1 MKRLFLLVLANVFL
15 SIFVKSQ
22 IHQPDGLR
30 IPGDWNSW
38 VNNTAMGGNFD
49 LKPLSVGTLRWQT
62 TFQHTGESGNKNF
75 KFVST
80 SYGDVWGN
88 QWADNSSVELNQFEN
103 FNYSTNPAITNNSIN
118 ISQNKWY
125 TVVFEDKGY
134 ANSRAI
140 FMETSAEPVDIEQVF
155 QEPLIVDSQSDV
167 DVSVK
172 LSANPSPEEKFYL
185 RYTIDNWE
193 NSTVIEMQMSGDEGE
208 ATITAQATGTSVE
221 YYIFSTTVGNPAGD
235 YDLITININN
245 NGGSNYSYIVDQTI
259 DCGQQVGV
267 VTTLPAFPL
276 EDAGVT
282 IFFNAALGNG
292 GLLNYDGDIY
302 AHTGVITSESTGSS
316 DWKYV
321 KTEWGENSPETL
333 LDSIGENLY
342 KLNISNIREYY
353 GVPANEDIIKMAFVF
368 RGGVPNSQGNYPE
381 HKNSDNTDIFI
392 DVYELEL
399 NVKILSPSPK
409 EPLASPNQLIAVCV
423 EALENESLSIYLNN
437 ELLTTENVSSLSY
450 PLVLQ
455 SSQAGTHWVKAL
467 ASDGTSTVK
476 DSVSIYLRGNV
487 QIAELPEG
495 LIDGVNY
502 NDNGS
507 VTLVLHDPA
516 GLKQFAFA
524 IGDYSSWM
532 PSDENYM
539 KRTPDGKRYWVTISD
554 LESNIEYAYQ
564 YYVDGKLKIADPYT
578 EKILD
583 PWNDR
588 WISTSTY
595 PNLKQY
601 PFDLTTGIVSIFE
614 INRNEHQWEVE
625 EFNPAAVNETQQD
638 LVIYELLVRDFVE
651 SRSLLDVV
659 EKLDYIQSIGVN
671 AIQLMP
677 IMEFDGNESWGYA
690 PNFFFATDKYY
701 GTRNAYKQFI
711 DECHKR
717 GMAVILDVVPN
728 HAFGQNPMVQMY
740 FDNEAGE
747 HGQPSANNPWFNA
760 QATHPYSVGYDF
772 NHESGHTRNFFKR
785 VFEYWLTEFK
795 VDGFRLDLSKG
806 LTQNYSGSDM
816 GTWSAY
822 DQSRINI
829 LTDYYNHIKSVNP
842 KTYVILEHFAV
853 NDEEKVLANTGMLLW
868 SAMHNNYKQ
877 VAMGYQEN
885 SNISWAHHSSR
896 GWNYPNLIDY
906 MENHDEERLM
916 FEALTYGNSSATH
929 SLRDTITAVNQ
940 MEMAAVLFFGIPGPK
955 MIWQF
960 GELGYDYSIHYGG
973 DRTSPKPPRWDYW
986 ESAERQKLQRVY
998 NAMIQLRSS
1007 DSFRFGTFTHDLN
1020 GLGKRMWIS
1029 HESMNVVIAANMG
1042 VSGFD
1047 MAPGFQHTGTWYDY
1061 FTGESIDVTNASGH
1075 SFYFNPGEY
1084 KVFTNKPLDR
1094 TFYNVNVTVL
1104 EAGTENPI
1112 DDALVSLTGS
1122 GSRLTKS
1129 DGTASFY
1136 SLSGNQFISIEK
1148 DGFESYELEV
1158 NVSEDISIDVYLT
1171 PESTSLESETSN
1183 TFKLYPNPSKG
1194 WLYVEAAPNTL
1205 LYIFDLQ
1212 GRLVLTKKLDNQF
1225 SSIDI
1230 SSLGSGIFIVKMQNN
1245 EVFGVKKL
1253 IISKP

>member
-1 MKRLFLLVLANVFL
+1 MKRIFLLILVALLVTHFA
-15 SIFVKSQ
+15 SAQ

-30 IPGDWNSW
+30 MPGEWNGW
-38 VNNTAMGGNFD
+38 VNNTAMGGDFD
-49 LKPLSVGTLRWQT
+49 LKPVSVGVLRWQT
-62 TFQHTGESGNKNF
+62 TFQYTGDSGNKNF

-88 QWADNSSVELNQFEN
+88 QWAGNSSVELNQFEN
-103 FNYSTNPAITNNSIN
+103 FTYSTNPAITNNT
-118 ISQNKWY
+118 ISVTQNRWY

-134 ANSRAI
+134 ANTRAI
-140 FMETSAEPVDIEQVF
+140 LMETAAKPVNIEQVF
-155 QEPLIVDSQSDV
+155 QDPLIVDSQSDV
-167 DVSVK
+167 VVSVK

-185 RYTIDNWE
+185 RYTIDSWE
-193 NSTVIEMQMSGDEGE
+193 NSSVINMQVTGNEAV
-208 ATITAQATGTSVE
+208 ATITAQASGTAVE
-221 YYIFSTTVGNPAGD
+221 YYIFSTTIGSPEGD

-245 NGGSNYSYIVDQTI
+245 NGGSNYSYTVDQTI

-267 VTTLPAFPL
+267 VTTSPAFPL
-276 EDAGVT
+276 GDAEVT

-292 GLLNYDGDIY
+292 GLLNYEGEIY
-302 AHTGVITSESTGSS
+302 AHTGVITSTSTGSS

-321 KTEWGENSPETL
+321 KTEWGENTPETL

-342 KLNISNIREYY
+342 QLTISNIRQYY
-353 GVPANEDIIKMAFVF
+353 GVPANEDILELAFVF
-368 RGGVPNSQGNYPE
+368 RGGEPNSQGNYPE
-381 HKNSDNTDIFI
+381 HKNSDNSDIFI
-392 DVYELEL
+392 DVYEQEL
-399 NVKILSPSPK
+399 NIKIISPSPK
-409 EPLASPNQLIAVCV
+409 EPLASPNQLIAICV
-423 EALENESLSIYLNN
+423 EALENQSISLYLNN

-455 SSQAGTHWVKAL
+455 SSQAGTHWVKAV

-487 QIAELPEG
+487 QIAELPAG
-495 LIDGVNY
+495 LKDGVNY
-502 NDNGS
+502 NGNS
-507 VTLVLHDPA
+507 TVTLVFHDPA
-516 GLKQFAFA
+516 GLKQFVFA
-524 IGDYSSWM
+524 IGDFSNWL
-532 PSDENYM
+532 PNDDNYM

-554 LESNIEYAYQ
+554 LESSTEYAYQ
-564 YYVDGKLKIADPYT
+564 YYIDGNLKIADPYS

-595 PNLKQY
+595 PDLKDY
-601 PFDLTTGIVSIFE
+601 PFDRTTGIVSVFE
-614 INRNEHQWEVE
+614 IDGDDYAWEVE
-625 EFNPAAVNETQQD
+625 DFNPAAINQTQQD

-651 SRSLLDVV
+651 SRSLLDVM
-659 EKLDYIQSIGVN
+659 EKLDFIQSIGVN

-701 GTRNAYKQFI
+701 GTRNTYKRFI

-717 GMAVILDVVPN
+717 GLAVILDVVPN

-740 FDNEAGE
+740 FDSEAGE
-747 HGQPSANNPWFNA
+747 HGQPSTSNPWFNP

-772 NHESGHTRNFFKR
+772 NHESLHTRSFFKR

-816 GTWSAY
+816 GAWSAY

-842 KTYVILEHFAV
+842 KAYVILEHFAV

-885 SNISWAHHSSR
+885 SNVSWAHHNSR

-916 FEALTYGNSSATH
+916 YEALTYGNSSA
-929 SLRDTITAVNQ
+929 SYNLRDTLTAIKHI
-940 MEMAAVLFFGIPGPK
+940 EMAAVLFFGIPGPK

-986 ESAERQKLQRVY
+986 NIAERQRLQRVY
-998 NAMIQLRSS
+998 NAMISLRSS
-1007 DSFRFGTFTHDLN
+1007 DAFRFGTFTHDLN

-1042 VSGFD
+1042 VNGFD

-1061 FTGESIDVTNASGH
+1061 FTGESIDVTNSEGH

-1084 KVFTNKPLDR
+1084 KVFTNKPLDK

-1104 EAGTENPI
+1104 EVGTENPI
-1112 DDALVSLTGS
+1112 TNALVTLTGS
-1122 GSRLTKS
+1122 GSRLTES
-1129 DGTASFY
+1129 NGTASFY
-1136 SLSGNQFISIEK
+1136 SLSGNQIITIEK
-1148 DGFESYELEV
+1148 QGFESYQHEI
-1158 NVSEDISIDVYLT
+1158 NISEDISFAVYLS
-1171 PESTSLESETSN
+1171 PETTSIEPKTSN
-1183 TFKLYPNPSKG
+1183 SFKLYPNPSSG
-1194 WLYVEAAPNTL
+1194 LLNVEASPGSWFN
-1205 LYIFDLQ
+1205 IFDLQ
-1212 GRLVLTKKLDNQF
+1212 GRLVFSKKLDNQY
-1225 SSIDI
+1225 SSIDV
-1230 SSLGSGIFIVKMQNN
+1230 STLGCGLFIVKMQDN
-1245 EVFGVKKL
+1245 ETHSVKKL
-1253 IISKP
+1253 IISKL